1 MNKEKKNES
10 TSTDSDC
17 SKTGYPRTKPK
28 CKRCERH
35 GAKNVNLAGHKRN
48 CPYQNCG
55 CFVCLI
61 LDKEHE
67 SSARNIAMKRA
78 FDNDKKKLAPGEIPS
93 PVPWFMTGL
102 KKYGFHVLTNYTL
115 QEIQKS
121 GFTVLRDPSKMWYIL
136 ASLNK
141 CAYDLYA
148 GIKNNAALE
157 FAANISQA
165 IIRQLK
171 IIRRNIVQN
180 ITFSFIIIYFIYFPF
195 LFKYNLFPP

>member
-17 SKTGYPRTKPK
+17 SKTGYKRTTPK

-35 GAKNVNLAGHKRN
+35 GVKNVELKGHKRY
-48 CPYQNCG
+48 CAYQNCG
-55 CFVCLI
+55 CLI
-61 LDKEHE
+61 CHVVVAEQKL
-67 SSARNIAMKRA
+67 SARNIAMKRA
-78 FDNDKKKLAPGEIPS
+78 LKNEEKEIAPEEIP
-93 PVPWFMTGL
+93 PMPWFLTNF

-141 CAYDLYA
+141 CAYDLDA

-171 IIRRNIVQN
+171 ISRRNIVQN
-180 ITFSFIIIYFIYFPF
+180 ITFSFIIIYLIYFPF
-195 LFKYNLFPP
+195 LFKYNLLPP